1 MEKLLTCKIHGETS
15 FTYTGGRWRC
25 KKCLVDWDRNK
36 RHKIKQKLVDLK
48 GGKCEICGYDKCL
61 NALEFHHVDRE
72 TKLFELNLA
81 NFNKAFDI
89 LKIEVNKCVLVCSNC
104 HRELHY
110 HENEDRRKR
119 FIMEHKG
126 VKSNAIDKLDYD
138 KILADFN
145 NGLYQQEIAEKYNTS
160 LSTVKRFMQKH
171 NISRKH
177 IKITKEQILTYCKE
191 NATYTYI
198 SEKTGYS
205 VSAIKKYCIKNNLIY
220 DINTFR
226 KKQNLPLLKDKIKN

>member
-1 MEKLLTCKIHGETS
+1 M
-15 FTYTGGRWRC
+15 
-25 KKCLVDWDRNK
+25 
-36 RHKIKQKLVDLK
+36 
-48 GGKCEICGYDKCL
+48 
-61 NALEFHHVDRE
+61 
-72 TKLFELNLA
+72 
-81 NFNKAFDI
+81 
-89 LKIEVNKCVLVCSNC
+89 LVCSNC

-205 VSAIKKYCIKNNLIY
+205 VSAIKKYCIKNNLID

-226 KKQNLPLLKDKIKN
+226 KKQNLSLLKDKIRN